1 MARFGQHGTIAGN
14 EHAHRAT
21 REVFMGTLRDILATR
36 HGIDITE
43 QQEQILFDD
52 LHAIMEINKTMNL
65 TRILSEEDGMVLHL
79 EDSVLGLPYVN
90 DAPVGLYGDLGTGG
104 GFPGIPLCVLTAAK
118 LCSSIRLRRRFALLS
133 CCRRARRWRSPFH
146 VWRPY

>member
-1 MARFGQHGTIAGN
+1 MTRFGQHGTIAGN

-52 LHAIMEINKTMNL
+52 LHAIMEINKTMKE
-65 TRILSEEDGMVLHL
+65 LSKAAQKGKF
-79 EDSVLGLPYVN
+79 GL
-90 DAPVGLYGDLGTGG
+90 
-104 GFPGIPLCVLTAAK
+104 F
-118 LCSSIRLRRRFALLS
+118 R
-133 CCRRARRWRSPFH
+133 
-146 VWRPY
+146 

>member
-1 MARFGQHGTIAGN
+1 MACFGQHGTIAGN

-52 LHAIMEINKTMNL
+52 LHAIIEINKTMNL
-65 TRILSEEDGMVLHL
+65 TRILSEEDGMALHL

-104 GFPGIPLCVLTAAK
+104 GFPGIPLCA
-118 LCSSIRLRRRFALLS
+118 CSD
-133 CCRRARRWRSPFH
+133 CP
-146 VWRPY
+146 